1 MLQGVSALVAPATL
15 LTGIAFYFGWQR
27 VKAFDGYFGLEPSA
41 VGYSTRDYVL
51 NSLDALFLPVI
62 VVLLALM
69 ALAFVHA
76 YLGNVHRAGERPQAL
91 RRLAQLGLTG
101 GVLLLLVGGIGA
113 FGAFPFHTPYLVA
126 TLFPAGG
133 VLLIAHAVDLRSRL
147 RGAPPLSL
155 GGRVLVGLFV
165 AVCLFWAAG
174 LYAETVG
181 RDQAARL
188 ARHLDELP
196 GVTIS
201 STADLGLPTGSARA
215 ATSSGTSTSSAQEAA
230 GGTTVHVYGGLRL
243 LAQAGGT
250 LFLLPGS
257 WTAKRGTLFAVSQS
271 DGMRIALTPAIVRHS
286 GSLVSAGP
294 NNESVVEATGPAPGY
309 LRPVSRKAGPLVVRV
324 VGRVTGSKVKSP
336 QPDEPRGRRRL
347 GRGDGW
353 RTGHARS

>member
-1 MLQGVSALVAPATL
+1 M
-15 LTGIAFYFGWQR
+15 
-27 VKAFDGYFGLEPSA
+27 PSIC
-41 VGYSTRDYVL
+41 V
-51 NSLDALFLPVI
+51 
-62 VVLLALM
+62 
-69 ALAFVHA
+69 
-76 YLGNVHRAGERPQAL
+76 
-91 RRLAQLGLTG
+91 
-101 GVLLLLVGGIGA
+101 
-113 FGAFPFHTPYLVA
+113 
-126 TLFPAGG
+126 
-133 VLLIAHAVDLRSRL
+133 SRL

-309 LRPVSRKAGPLVVRV
+309 LRPVSRKVGPLVVRV
-324 VGRVTGSKVKSP
+324 VGRVTGSKVNLLNPTNRAVGGVSVAGRLANGARP
-336 QPDEPRGRRRL
+336 LVSGSAASCRVAAARFTCRVDVIPPRGRRVLRL
-347 GRGDGW
+347 EFRGRS
-353 RTGHARS
+353 RSAHGRLTVGVGTTRRLVRVQLSR